1 MPVGIVGP
9 VSRGTYPPMKLRLL
23 GKYEISLTKAAP
35 LSPLS
40 RAGSGGWYPW
50 IVREP
55 FMGAWQQNQ
64 EIRGDTALSYFAV
77 FSCVTLIAAD
87 VAKLHL
93 RLVEVDD
100 NGIWRETTNP
110 AYSPVLRKPNRYQ
123 TIVKFIEQW
132 ITSKLVH
139 GNTYVL
145 KERDARGVVRALY
158 VLDPTRVVPL
168 VARDGSVYYEL
179 RRDDLS
185 GIARNG
191 EPVTVPASE
200 IIHDMMIPLFHPLI
214 GVSPL
219 YACGISALH
228 GLSMQSQS
236 NTFFQQGARP
246 SGILTAPGA
255 ISDETAKRLADY
267 FNANF
272 TGANAGKVAAVGDDL
287 KYQPLTY
294 NAVDTELIK
303 QLNWTAE
310 TICSCY
316 HVPAFKVGVG
326 PHPPYSNVEPMNQ
339 QYYSDCIQSLLRS
352 CETVLDE
359 GLGLDGTSYGTE
371 FDIDDLI
378 WLDTSTRTK
387 AAAEAIGSGAVAPN
401 EARRKWFGLGP
412 VAGGDTP
419 YMQVQN
425 YALSALAARDNNG
438 PPSSGPPPAPAPPP
452 ELPAADVDETDEGG
466 GTKEIAA
473 LTWALLRKDWS
484 GLANAL

>member
-1 MPVGIVGP
+1 MLLRLFNYELRISRKALTLTPIRG
-9 VSRGTYPPMKLRLL
+9 SRG
-23 GKYEISLTKAAP
+23 
-35 LSPLS
+35 
-40 RAGSGGWYPW
+40 GGWW
-50 IVREP
+50 SFGVVREP
-55 FMGAWQQNQ
+55 YMGAWQENQ
-64 EIRGDTALSYFAV
+64 EITTDTALSNVAV

-87 VAKLHL
+87 VAKLLL
-93 RLVEVDD
+93 RLVKMDA
-100 NGIWRETTNP
+100 NGIWHEAENP

-139 GNTYVL
+139 GNTYAL
-145 KERDARGVVRALY
+145 IERDQRGVVRALY

-168 VARDGSVYYEL
+168 VAPDGAVYYEL

-185 GIARNG
+185 GLAKSG

-219 YACGISALH
+219 YACGLSALQ
-228 GLSMQSQS
+228 GLTMQKTS
-236 NTFFQQGARP
+236 NKFFAGGAAP
-246 SGILTAPGA
+246 GGVLTAPGA
-255 ISDETAKRLADY
+255 IADDTAKRLKDY
-267 FNANF
+267 WDQNF
-272 TGANAGKVAAVGDDL
+272 TGDNVGKVAVLGDGL
-287 KYQPLTY
+287 KYEALTV
-294 NAVDTELIK
+294 NAADAQLIE
-303 QLNWTAE
+303 QLRWTAE

-326 PHPPYSNVEPMNQ
+326 PPPPYNSVDALNQ

-352 CETVLDE
+352 LEAVLDE
-359 GLGLDGTSYGTE
+359 GLGLQGTDYGTE

-412 VAGGDTP
+412 VDGGDTP

-438 PPSSGPPPAPAPPP
+438 PPSSGPAPSPAPPP
-452 ELPAADVDETDEGG
+452 TLPPADDVDET
-466 GTKEIAA
+466 KELAA

-484 GLANAL
+484 GLTNAI